1 MAEGKPSPVGAQPVV
16 RETLNYASE
25 RGGQDWLLAPIA
37 PPLPSARQP
46 PSPLFHLLP
55 YSLTDGRGHLDEVSQ
70 EVSVAAAAAGLIDT
84 AGRVPLSPLFCTIS
98 QNWGKCHSPALSSDR
113 EEVAGGWFLSPRAMM
128 YA

>member
-1 MAEGKPSPVGAQPVV
+1 M

-37 PPLPSARQP
+37 LHPPN
-46 PSPLFHLLP
+46 PLSHLLP

-70 EVSVAAAAAGLIDT
+70 EVSDAAAGLIDI
-84 AGRVPLSPLFCTIS
+84 AGRVPLSPVFCTIS

-113 EEVAGGWFLSPRAMM
+113 KEMAGGLVPVASGDDVCLMTR
-128 YA
+128 